1 MGLCGG
7 TASRQVTGM
16 FAERYLIVV
25 FEGLNIRAFR
35 IPKNR
40 SLAPAVVEMDPP
52 PGNAAPVRPV
62 DCEGEEARS

>member
-1 MGLCGG
+1 
-7 TASRQVTGM
+7 M
-16 FAERYLIVV
+16 FTERYLIVV
-25 FEGLNIRAFR
+25 FEGLNIGG

-40 SLAPAVVEMDPP
+40 SLAPAMVEMDPP

>member
-1 MGLCGG
+1 
-7 TASRQVTGM
+7 M

-40 SLAPAVVEMDPP
+40 SLAPAVV
-52 PGNAAPVRPV
+52 
-62 DCEGEEARS
+62 